1 MNREETIL
9 VLQKAAEH
17 LARERGY
24 TDIEIGEDRQ
34 KGIWGENLTKYLE
47 EKFGS
52 CTQEIKWRDPE
63 NRNNHVE
70 FRFRFADPVIS
81 INTFDRG
88 DKKQNMASIE
98 YSDHYA
104 DWSHYDEDRILP
116 TWRGGDGEKTGHFVD
131 YVHTGDFEA
140 SERLIWGDKGHAYER
155 EIESVI
161 AHIRDL
167 RAFTY
172 DELKDKIT
180 DVVNMREG
188 VKDGTKKAEY
198 LDNLYLEYTNELA
211 ERDNREKVTV
221 DIYSLYE
228 KYRESEDHTY
238 ANLPCGHITYT
249 EHVHTDGSVS
259 TYYDLY
265 QNEELVC
272 MDGETCEVVYKDD
285 KSVILL
291 NSDGEDEKQFKL
303 SREEFDIACVP
314 TRVKETEQEEERD
327 EI

>member
-1 MNREETIL
+1 MTREETIQ

-17 LARERGY
+17 LAREHGY

-34 KGIWGENLTKYLE
+34 KGIWGENFTKYLE

-63 NRNNHVE
+63 NRNNYVE
-70 FRFRFADPVIS
+70 FRFRFSDPVIS

-98 YSDHYA
+98 YSDHFA

-116 TWRGGDGEKTGHFVD
+116 TWKGGDGEKTGHFVD

-140 SERLIWGDKGHAYER
+140 SERQIWGDKGHEYER
-155 EIESVI
+155 EIEDMI
-161 AHIRDL
+161 AYIRDL
-167 RAFTY
+167 RALTY
-172 DELKDKIT
+172 DELKDMIT

-188 VKDGTKKAEY
+188 VNDGTKKAED

-211 ERDNREKVTV
+211 ERDNREK
-221 DIYSLYE
+221 
-228 KYRESEDHTY
+228 
-238 ANLPCGHITYT
+238 
-249 EHVHTDGSVS
+249 
-259 TYYDLY
+259 
-265 QNEELVC
+265 
-272 MDGETCEVVYKDD
+272 
-285 KSVILL
+285 
-291 NSDGEDEKQFKL
+291 
-303 SREEFDIACVP
+303 
-314 TRVKETEQEEERD
+314 EQEEERD